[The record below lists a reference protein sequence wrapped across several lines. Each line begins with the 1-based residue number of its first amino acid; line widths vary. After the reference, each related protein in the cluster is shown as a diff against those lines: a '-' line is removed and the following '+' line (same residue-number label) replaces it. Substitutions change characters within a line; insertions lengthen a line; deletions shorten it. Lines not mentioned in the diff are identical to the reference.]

1 MTKPTILTSDQ
12 ELLLSALAHEKDITS
27 SFYLSGG
34 TALAEF
40 YLHHRLSED
49 LDFFSEEEVDSAGLS
64 ALIKKVSAGTG
75 ITEVTFETSFNR
87 NLFFVRM
94 AHSVVK
100 TEFTYYPF
108 PRIEPGLAYG
118 ALAVDSILDIAV
130 NKVFTI
136 SQKPRSRDFIDLYCI
151 LKERSE
157 WSIEALVLK
166 AKAKFDH
173 HIDPLQ
179 LSAQCLKATELKDF
193 PTMKIPLEEKEWQDF
208 FVGVAKRLAQSQ
220 LA

>member
-1 MTKPTILTSDQ
+1 MKGSSILTPDQ
-12 ELLLSALAHEKDITS
+12 ELLLSILAQEQQITS
-27 SFYLSGG
+27 RFYLSGG

-64 ALIKKVSAGTG
+64 ALLKKVSERAG
-75 ITEVTFETSFNR
+75 ITEVTFEASFNR

-94 AHSVVK
+94 AHGSVK

-108 PRIEPGLAYG
+108 PRIEPGLTHG
-118 ALAVDSILDIAV
+118 VLAIDSLLDIAV

-151 LKERSE
+151 LKERPDWNME
-157 WSIEALVLK
+157 GLVLK
-166 AKAKFDH
+166 AKVKFDH
-173 HIDPLQ
+173 HIDLLQ
-179 LSAQCLKATELKDF
+179 LSAQCLKATELKDL
-193 PTMKIPLEEKEWQDF
+193 PTMKVSLAEATWQDF
-208 FVGVAKRLAQSQ
+208 FLETSKKLAQSQ
-220 LA
+220 LS

>member
-1 MTKPTILTSDQ
+1 MNTATILTPDQ
-12 ELLLSALAHEKDITS
+12 KLLLSTLAKEGGITS

-49 LDFFSEEEVDSAGLS
+49 LDFFSEEEVDSAGIS
-64 ALIKKVSAGTG
+64 TLIKKISARAL
-75 ITEVTFETSFNR
+75 ITEVTFEQSFNR

-94 AHSVVK
+94 AHSTVK

-108 PRIEPGLAYG
+108 PRIEKGCTYET
-118 ALAVDSILDIAV
+118 LAVDSLLDIAV

-136 SQKPRSRDFIDLYCI
+136 SQKPRSRDFIDLYWI
-151 LKERSE
+151 LKDRPD
-157 WSIEALVLK
+157 WTLDDLVLK
-166 AKAKFDH
+166 AQAKFDH

-179 LSAQCLKATELKDF
+179 LSAQFLKATELKDF
-193 PTMKIPLEEKEWQDF
+193 PTMKIHLEESAWQNF
-208 FVGVAKRLAQSQ
+208 FVDASKILAQSQ
-220 LA
+220 LK

>member
-1 MTKPTILTSDQ
+1 MSPSILTEDQ
-12 ELLLSALAHEKDITS
+12 KLLLTTLAKEKLITL

-34 TALAEF
+34 TALAEY

-49 LDFFSEEEVDSAGLS
+49 LDFFSEDEIDVEGLS
-64 ALIKKVSAGTG
+64 VLIKKIQQRSK
-75 ITEVTFETSFNR
+75 ISKVTFEQSFNR
-87 NLFFVRM
+87 NLFFVHM
-94 AHSVVK
+94 AHSTVK

-108 PRIEPGLAYG
+108 TRIEKGTQEGDLAI
-118 ALAVDSILDIAV
+118 DSLLDVAV

-136 SQKPRSRDFIDLYCI
+136 SQKPRARDFIDLYCI
-151 LKERSE
+151 LKERSD
-157 WSIEALVLK
+157 WTIDDLILK
-166 AKAKFDH
+166 AQAKFDH

-193 PTMKIPLEEKEWQDF
+193 PTMKTYLEEQIWQEYFID
-208 FVGVAKRLAQSQ
+208 VSRKLARSQ